1 MSANLWDASTANY
14 KPDAD
19 GVYALRPHD
28 EVACQATGTS
38 ALAENQMV
46 HMGASLRGV
55 DAGYVMPFVEYKDAA
70 GSLNWVGFPH
80 WTPTDEWQRFEGSCF
95 VPSGMTPAGF
105 GFNVSGATGD
115 IEVANPVWSYGSP
128 LVLAISS
135 STLAWSAGILATVR
149 YYQLAAPTAATPTV
163 PTSSS
168 SLGSWTETEPTTDVT
183 KVLWTCDRTVY
194 ADGTESW
201 SKASK
206 STSYEAAKDAMSTA
220 TDAQNKAA
228 ALATVIHD
236 GADGVSVGRSAD
248 GGATYP
254 QGRTRQSSDAFEV
267 LDNAGKTL
275 SSFSKDKVRLGI
287 GSSTSEIDMVDGH
300 GRIFGYLDP
309 QMADPGDGITEL
321 RISSDKFISVV
332 GANEAS
338 IGAVYGPGYEFTP
351 SATVTAGVEFANN
364 TVTADVRI
372 AAHAIDGM
380 DAGYATKSTI
390 TMVAKDGATLNG
402 RPLLT
407 EPTVLFNNP
416 AQALDTA
423 IYLSDSAANYRRL
436 KIFYATD
443 DNEWSSVEV
452 YDPDGKEVSLWAAHY
467 NHVKQGSG
475 IFSQMWMKSKTVT
488 ISGRVIDTSKDS
500 SPDVNYNRGQWNGRS
515 TWEDKDKI
523 GIKRVEGYTW

>member
-1 MSANLWDASTANY
+1 MGYVDDLAVLAGLAPGTESRQSTNVHAATGIAHGDSSDGRVLVDMGGVSITGDGSQY
-14 KPDAD
+14 VSVPTMAD
-19 GVYALRPHD
+19 VRDGD
-28 EVACQATGTS
+28 EV
-38 ALAENQMV
+38 
-46 HMGASLRGV
+46 H
-55 DAGYVMPFVEYKDAA
+55 VE
-70 GSLNWVGFPH
+70 LVG
-80 WTPTDEWQRFEGSCF
+80 
-95 VPSGMTPAGF
+95 
-105 GFNVSGATGD
+105 
-115 IEVANPVWSYGSP
+115 
-128 LVLAISS
+128 
-135 STLAWSAGILATVR
+135 
-149 YYQLAAPTAATPTV
+149 
-163 PTSSS
+163 
-168 SLGSWTETEPTTDVT
+168 
-183 KVLWTCDRTVY
+183 
-194 ADGTESW
+194 ADGTAKSMVVTGVVGGGDRTRVDVDNAV
-201 SKASK
+201 SDASQAVDTAGKAAD
-206 STSYEAAKDAMSTA
+206 TAEDAKSTA
-220 TDAQNKAA
+220 TDARDKAA

-267 LDNAGKTL
+267 LDDGGKTL

-321 RISSDKFISVV
+321 RISSDKFISIV
-332 GANEAS
+332 GANVATV
-338 IGAVYGPGYEFTP
+338 GAANGTNDEFTP
-351 SATVTAGVEFANN
+351 SAMVSSSVDVVDN
-364 TVTADVRI
+364 TVYANVRI
-372 AAHAIDGM
+372 AAHAVDGA
-380 DAGYATKSTI
+380 DAGYATRSTI
-390 TMVAKDGATLNG
+390 EMVAADGATLNG
-402 RPLLT
+402 RALLT
-407 EPTVLFNNP
+407 GPTVLFDNA

-423 IYLSDSAANYRRL
+423 IYLSDSAANYKRL

-467 NHVKQGSG
+467 NHGKQGSG
-475 IFSQMWMKSKTVT
+475 LFSQMWMKSKTVT

>member
-1 MSANLWDASTANY
+1 MSVLS
-14 KPDAD
+14 
-19 GVYALRPHD
+19 
-28 EVACQATGTS
+28 S
-38 ALAENQMV
+38 AQV
-46 HMGASLRGV
+46 
-55 DAGYVMPFVEYKDAA
+55 
-70 GSLNWVGFPH
+70 
-80 WTPTDEWQRFEGSCF
+80 
-95 VPSGMTPAGF
+95 
-105 GFNVSGATGD
+105 
-115 IEVANPVWSYGSP
+115 
-128 LVLAISS
+128 
-135 STLAWSAGILATVR
+135 TLAWSAGILATVR
-149 YYQLAAPTAATPTV
+149 YYQLAAPTVATPTV

-168 SLGSWTETEPTTDVT
+168 DLGSWTETEPTADVT
-183 KVLWTCDRTVY
+183 KVLWTCERTVY

-206 STSYEAAKDAMSTA
+206 STSYEAAKDAKSTA
-220 TDAQNKAA
+220 TDAQSKAA

-267 LDNAGKTL
+267 LDDGGKTL

-321 RISSDKFISVV
+321 RISSDKFISIV
-332 GANEAS
+332 GANVATV
-338 IGAVYGPGYEFTP
+338 GAANGTNDEFTP
-351 SATVTAGVEFANN
+351 SAMVSSSVDVVDKTVYAN
-364 TVTADVRI
+364 VRI
-372 AAHAIDGM
+372 AAHAVDGA
-380 DAGYATKSTI
+380 DAGYATRSTI
-390 TMVAKDGATLNG
+390 EMVAADGATLNG
-402 RPLLT
+402 RALLT
-407 EPTVLFNNP
+407 GPTVLFDNA

-452 YDPDGKEVSLWAAHY
+452 YNPNGKEVSLWAAHY
-467 NHVKQGSG
+467 NHGKQGSG
-475 IFSQMWMKSKTVT
+475 LFSQMWMKSKTVT